1 MFNVGGGELVVIALV
16 ALIVLGPE
24 RLPGA
29 LRQVGRAVGELKKLT
44 TGFERELR
52 EAMADLDD
60 DAIEAEARRR
70 GMLLTSGD
78 AATPAGDTPPAVTL
92 DDAHTADPAPADPAP
107 ADPAPAD
114 PAPAPVAE
122 ASVLAPFDAAQAPP
136 PVSPFAREAEGRDGH
151 VEAV

>member
-107 ADPAPAD
+107 
-114 PAPAPVAE
+114 VAE